1 MRDTAPNTVD
11 EAILTF
17 GRSWYGYGGGSD
29 EDIYVEF
36 GLAARPYFERLRQ
49 LLDEPAAAAL
59 DEPTRE
65 KMRAVC
71 ARRLR

>member
-1 MRDTAPNTVD
+1 MRETAPNTVD
-11 EAILTF
+11 EAILAF

-29 EDIYVEF
+29 EDIYVAF
-36 GLAARPYFERLRQ
+36 GLGARSYFERLRR
-49 LLDEPAAAAL
+49 LLDEPASAAL
-59 DEPTRE
+59 DETTRE